1 MTEEIEKTM
10 YDHYVKIQYEYDRN
24 SFTKWCYNLFE
35 LNEWLH
41 LEMILTHK
49 SLLINDVYLTRSYF
63 VTLWELIYNGKQY
76 IERQKDDEK
85 HLMLIMQLLHN
96 ILNECS
102 DDDYFMIQY
111 YRNCASH
118 IFLTRY
124 SPVTDKGNAKKQYSE
139 TTFYKKDGNLKEKEF
154 KLTYSQILEKVEY
167 IFGGKLGISLEPK
180 YKKQLI
186 ERLYPII
193 NKAYLQLQEME
204 DKDTNEALGVICPNL
219 KTLLMNNEV

>member
-1 MTEEIEKTM
+1 MKEEKEKTM
-10 YDHYVKIQYEYDRN
+10 FDHYVEIQYDYDRYN
-24 SFTKWCYNLFE
+24 FTKWCYNLFE
-35 LNEWLH
+35 LNERLH
-41 LEMILTHK
+41 LEITLTHK
-49 SLLINDVYLTRSYF
+49 ALLINDVYLMRSYF

-76 IERQKDDEK
+76 IERQKDNER
-85 HLMLIMQLLHN
+85 HLMIIVQLLHN

-167 IFGGKLGISLEPK
+167 IFGGKLGTSLEPK